1 MIRFVMPAATALLAL
16 LAPVAARAA
25 DPLPTESHK
34 VLPVALAIEAAQ
46 AAMASCKA
54 QGYNATVTVTDR
66 NGQPQLLVVADN
78 GNRLG
83 PQLSRRK
90 AYTSAVLRVSTG
102 DFKKRVATPG
112 AFNPGVFDQELTT
125 EQGGLPIKVG
135 TETIGAIGVSGA
147 PGGDKDEA
155 CASAGLAKISD
166 RLL

>member
-1 MIRFVMPAATALLAL
+1 MIRCFMPAATVLLAL
-16 LAPVAARAA
+16 LAPVTAGAA
-25 DPLPTESHK
+25 DPLPTETHK
-34 VLPVALAIEAAQ
+34 LLPVALAIEAAQ
-46 AAMASCKA
+46 AAMATCKA
-54 QGYNATVTVTDR
+54 QGYNVTVTVADR
-66 NGQPQLLVVADN
+66 TGQTQLLVVADN

-83 PQLSRRK
+83 PSLSRRK

-102 DFKKRVATPG
+102 DFKTRVARPG

-125 EQGGLPIKVG
+125 EQGGLPITVG